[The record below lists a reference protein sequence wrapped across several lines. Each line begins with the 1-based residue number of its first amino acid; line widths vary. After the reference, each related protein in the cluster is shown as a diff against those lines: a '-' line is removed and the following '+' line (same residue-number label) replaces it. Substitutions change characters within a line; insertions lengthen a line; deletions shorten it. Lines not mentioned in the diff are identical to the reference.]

1 MQYWQLR
8 YKFRH
13 VSVQNIKIIFIKIRK
28 EQCLWKNRR
37 SFKVYESSVSSSSGY
52 DYRKLWYK
60 TVPQIRVQGKWLEE
74 LGFESGSEINI
85 ECLDGKLI
93 ITGEKL

>member
-1 MQYWQLR
+1 M
-8 YKFRH
+8 
-13 VSVQNIKIIFIKIRK
+13 
-28 EQCLWKNRR
+28 
-37 SFKVYESSVSSSSGY
+37 
-52 DYRKLWYK
+52 
-60 TVPQIRVQGKWLEE
+60 PQIRVQGKWLEE